1 MKDFSPPMTP
11 TFGILFYVKKT
22 KVLTNG
28 PASIYPQNQAV
39 NHTPRKMACK

>member
-1 MKDFSPPMTP
+1 MKDFSPQMTP

-28 PASIYPQNQAV
+28 PFSCEYDVVGVENWKKL
-39 NHTPRKMACK
+39 R